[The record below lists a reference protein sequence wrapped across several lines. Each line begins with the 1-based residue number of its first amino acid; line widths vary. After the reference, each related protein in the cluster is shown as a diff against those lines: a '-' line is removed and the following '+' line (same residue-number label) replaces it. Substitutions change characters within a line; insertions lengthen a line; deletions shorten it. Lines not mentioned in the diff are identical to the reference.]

1 MKNNNNKNE
10 EENFWQ
16 KLFWPNDFLLHFH
29 HGFMCP
35 SLYVCALPILL
46 GPKLK
51 LKKKGSFCPLW
62 VSVLAYISSRLT
74 LGVSYSL
81 REKMIKERGGRRG
94 VGWAGVLCCV
104 CCIWLKFSNCILCIS
119 DMTSFI
125 VLQNAY
131 LCEWEFLGSVNIST
145 PKMTLVFVA
154 FSPSSV

>member
-1 MKNNNNKNE
+1 MTKIVLTKW
-10 EENFWQ
+10 FSTPFSSW
-16 KLFWPNDFLLHFH
+16 FH
-29 HGFMCP
+29 VSELIC
-35 SLYVCALPILL
+35 VCSSHTLRAKTQI
-46 GPKLK
+46 
-51 LKKKGSFCPLW
+51 KKKESFCPLW
-62 VSVLAYISSRLT
+62 VSILAYISSRLT